1 MGLFRGVLRFL
12 LSVGA
17 IKLWIDASFGFALV
31 QGNPGYIISFMETDP
46 VRQEL
51 LQSARNYFTKFGF
64 SRVSTNEIAASAG
77 RSKKTLYK
85 HFGNKEDLLR
95 EVLSDI
101 IEDVESEILEQIEGD
116 QPFEEMAHA
125 VLVHIAVH
133 ESSLTDVLIA
143 DLKEKSPILYQELS
157 ANRDET
163 LIALLGKVFAVG
175 EQLGLVR
182 SDVQVEAVFRMFL
195 AGIKQYGDGQAL
207 LAHAANPGA
216 LFSGLARV
224 VIDGLLLKK

>member
-1 MGLFRGVLRFL
+1 
-12 LSVGA
+12 
-17 IKLWIDASFGFALV
+17 
-31 QGNPGYIISFMETDP
+31 METDP
-46 VRQEL
+46 VKQEL

-101 IEDVESEILEQIEGD
+101 IEDVESEILEHIQSER
-116 QPFEEMAHA
+116 PFSEMAHD
-125 VLVHIAVH
+125 VLVQIAVH

-157 ANRDET
+157 VNRDET
-163 LIALLGKVFAVG
+163 LIALLKQVFAVG
-175 EQLGLVR
+175 EQAGLVR
-182 SDVQVEAVFRMFL
+182 SDVPMESVFRMFL
-195 AGIKQYGDGQAL
+195 AGVKEQGDGQAL
-207 LAHAANPGA
+207 LANAANPGA

-224 VIDGLLLKK
+224 VIDGLLLKH

>member
-1 MGLFRGVLRFL
+1 M
-12 LSVGA
+12 
-17 IKLWIDASFGFALV
+17 
-31 QGNPGYIISFMETDP
+31 SFMETDP
-46 VRQEL
+46 VKQEL
-51 LQSARNYFTKFGF
+51 LQSARSYFTKFGF

-101 IEDVESEILEQIEGD
+101 IEDVESEILDQLQGD
-116 QPFEEMAHA
+116 HDFAKMAHE
-125 VLVHIAVH
+125 VLVRIAVH

-143 DLKEKSPILYQELS
+143 DLKEKSPNLYQELS

-163 LIALLGKVFAVG
+163 LIALLKQVFSVG
-175 EQLGLVR
+175 IQSGLVR
-182 SDVQVEAVFRMFL
+182 TDVQMEPVFHMFL
-195 AGIKQYGDGQAL
+195 AGIKQSGSGQKL
-207 LAHAANPGA
+207 MMHADNPGE

-224 VIDGLLLKK
+224 VIDGLLVQT